1 MATNVDVAII
11 GTGPGGGMAACRLA
25 ETGLRVVVLEKE
37 HLPRRKP
44 CGGGIPSVATRLF
57 DWDVSPYVES
67 QIYAVQHFLD
77 YAQPVERT
85 RQASIL
91 MVDRSRFD
99 RHLVERAVGEGHGRV
114 TLREGFLVAGV
125 EEREGGVTIVEQGG
139 EAMHASFLIA
149 ADGAFSPTAKS
160 LGMKRGAKPAV
171 AIDAEVEVEPD
182 VYEAEKDRA
191 TFNFFCLPNG
201 YGWIFPKNGVLSCGV
216 GSWGGKPRLQVEMT
230 SFLER
235 TFPKGSIRSVE
246 RFGHPIPVYS
256 KRQQMATRRVCLVG
270 DAAGLVDPVM
280 GEGIRFALI
289 SGVLAAGVVA
299 GLLEAP
305 LSKPLNPEVPR
316 WGEAD
321 CRIYERYVY
330 RHVGADLE
338 ALARYIV
345 PLYLNNPGYFYR
357 KFFLERN
364 SYLYL
369 ARKLA
374 QQFQVL
380 SPDFVAELNEDDA
393 VTFA

>member
-1 MATNVDVAII
+1 MTPNVDVAII

-25 ETGLRVVVLEKE
+25 ESGLSVLVLEKE
-37 HLPRRKP
+37 SLPRRKP

-57 DWDVSPYVES
+57 DWDISPYVES
-67 QIYAVQHFLD
+67 QIFTVKNVLD
-77 YAQPVERT
+77 YEQPIERT
-85 RQASIL
+85 RPASIL

-99 RHLVERAVGEGHGRV
+99 QHLVERAVSLGKGRV
-114 TLREGFLVAGV
+114 VLREGFRVSSV
-125 EEREGGVTIVEQGG
+125 EEQEGGVTIIEKSG
-139 EAMHASFLIA
+139 ERVHASFLIA
-149 ADGAFSPTAKS
+149 ADGAFSPTARC
-160 LGMKRGAKPAV
+160 LGMKRGSKPAV

-182 VYEAEKDRA
+182 VYEAEAGRA

-216 GSWGGKPRLQVEMT
+216 GSWGGKPQLQVEMK
-230 SFLER
+230 SFLEK
-235 TFPKGSIRSVE
+235 TFPPGSIRSVE

-256 KRQQMATRRVCLVG
+256 KKQQMATRRVCLVG

-299 GLLEAP
+299 GLLETP
-305 LSKPLNPEVPR
+305 LAKSAIPDLPR

-321 CRIYERYVY
+321 VRIYERLVY
-330 RHVGADLE
+330 QHIGADLD

-357 KFFLERN
+357 KFFIERK

-374 QQFQVL
+374 QQFQGF
-380 SPDFVAELNEDDA
+380 SPAFEKDQKEEDA